1 MGPDPL
7 TPTDETVLAPDQLLG
22 IQQFITDHLQDVLE
36 DLRRIV
42 HCETPSQDKTLLD
55 AGLEEI
61 RALAIER
68 LGEPSHEVRTPGG
81 EYGDVL
87 ELLWPSAPAESGE
100 DAAAH
105 APAGSGQAGSRESGS
120 GQAGSG
126 QAPVTSVCHYDTVWP
141 AGTLSVW
148 PMSIDGDRL
157 TGPGVL
163 DMKFG
168 IVQTLWAVLALRA
181 AKIPHAPLRLLLTG
195 DEEIGSVAGR
205 PVIEAAAAD
214 SRVTLVPEP
223 SAGGQ
228 PKDRRKGMVF
238 ADITVH
244 GVEAHAGL
252 EPENGASAVH
262 ALAVL
267 VPEIVAL
274 AAPERGTTVN
284 VGTFKG
290 GTTRN
295 VVAGR
300 AECLVDVRVTETAEQ
315 ERVAGALRALTL
327 PEPHRSDERLRLE
340 LDVDANRPPMNPT
353 PASAAAMDR
362 LSKVA
367 AGLSRELAPRMVGG
381 ASDANFIAALGLP
394 VLDGLGAVGEGP
406 HAWHEH
412 LLISG
417 VAPQT
422 ALLAGMLAEPP
433 AG

>member
-1 MGPDPL
+1 M
-7 TPTDETVLAPDQLLG
+7 E
-22 IQQFITDHLQDVLE
+22 QFITEHLDDVLE

-42 HCETPSQDKTLLD
+42 HRETPSQDKTLLD
-55 AGLEEI
+55 AGLAEI
-61 RALAIER
+61 RALACER
-68 LGEPSHEVRTPGG
+68 LGEPAHEARTPGG
-81 EYGDVL
+81 AFGDVL
-87 ELLWPSAPAESGE
+87 ELRWPGSSVEAE
-100 DAAAH
+100 
-105 APAGSGQAGSRESGS
+105 Q
-120 GQAGSG
+120 
-126 QAPVTSVCHYDTVWP
+126 PVTSVCHYDTVWP

-148 PMSIDGDRL
+148 PMSIEGDRL

-168 IVQTLWAVLALRA
+168 IVQTLWAVRALRSA
-181 AKIPHAPLRLLLTG
+181 GIPHAPLRLLLTG

-223 SAGGQ
+223 SASGQ

-267 VPEIVAL
+267 VPQIVAL

-284 VGTFKG
+284 VGTLQG
-290 GTTRN
+290 GTGRN
-295 VVAGR
+295 VVAGQ
-300 AECLVDVRVTETAEQ
+300 AQCLVDVRVTETAEQ
-315 ERVAGALRALTL
+315 ERVADALRALSL
-327 PEPHRSDERLRLE
+327 PEPYRSDERLRLE

-353 PASAAAMDR
+353 PASEAAMAQLQQVAAA
-362 LSKVA
+362 L
-367 AGLSRELAPRMVGG
+367 GRELAPRMVGG
-381 ASDANFIAALGLP
+381 ASDANFISALGLP

-412 LLISG
+412 ILISG
-417 VAPQT
+417 IAPQT
-422 ALLAGMLAEPP
+422 ALLAGMLTE
-433 AG
+433 

>member
-1 MGPDPL
+1 MGPDDLSHKESP
-7 TPTDETVLAPDQLLG
+7 VLASAQLLR
-22 IQQFITDHLQDVLE
+22 IQTYITDHLKDVLE

-42 HCETPSQDKTLLD
+42 HCETPSHDKTLLD
-55 AGLEEI
+55 AGLAEI
-61 RALAIER
+61 RALACER
-68 LGEPSHEVRTPGG
+68 LGEPAYEARTPGG

-87 ELLWPSAPAESGE
+87 ELVWPARPDKTAGDAESTDLSE
-100 DAAAH
+100 T
-105 APAGSGQAGSRESGS
+105 SE
-120 GQAGSG
+120 
-126 QAPVTSVCHYDTVWP
+126 APVTSVCHYDTVWP

-168 IVQTLWAVLALRA
+168 IVQTIWAVLALRA
-181 AKIPHAPLRLLLTG
+181 AGIAHAPVRLLLTG

-205 PVIEAAAAD
+205 PVIEAAAAN

-223 SAGGQ
+223 SAAGQ

-284 VGTFKG
+284 VGTLKG
-290 GTTRN
+290 GSTRN

-300 AECLVDVRVTETAEQ
+300 AECLVDVRVTEITEQ
-315 ERVAGALRALTL
+315 ERVADSLRALTL
-327 PEPHRSDERLRLE
+327 PEPYRSDERLRLE

-353 PASAAAMDR
+353 PASEAAMARLEKIAAALGRD
-362 LSKVA
+362 
-367 AGLSRELAPRMVGG
+367 LAPQMVGG
-381 ASDANFIAALGLP
+381 ASDANFVSALGLP

-422 ALLAGMLAEPP
+422 ALLAGMLA
-433 AG
+433 A

>member
-1 MGPDPL
+1 MNLEHL
-7 TPTDETVLAPDQLLG
+7 TRQDTAVLTSAQLLE
-22 IQQFITDHLQDVLE
+22 IQSFITEHLKDVLE

-42 HCETPSQDKTLLD
+42 HCETPSQDKALLD
-55 AGLEEI
+55 AGLAEI

-68 LGEPSHEVRTPGG
+68 LGDPSHEARTEGG

-87 ELLWPSAPAESGE
+87 ELLWPGAAAGADD
-100 DAAAH
+100 DAAAA
-105 APAGSGQAGSRESGS
+105 APVTSE
-120 GQAGSG
+120 
-126 QAPVTSVCHYDTVWP
+126 APVTSVCHYDTVWP

-168 IVQTLWAVLALRA
+168 IVQTIWAVLALRSA
-181 AKIPHAPLRLLLTG
+181 GIAHAPVRLLLTG

-205 PVIEAAAAD
+205 PVIEVAAKD

-284 VGTFKG
+284 VGTLQG
-290 GTTRN
+290 GTGRN

-300 AECLVDVRVTETAEQ
+300 ADCLVDVRVTETAEQ
-315 ERVAGALRALTL
+315 ERVADALRALTL
-327 PEPHRSDERLRLE
+327 PEPYRSDERLRLE
-340 LDVDANRPPMNPT
+340 LQVDANRPPMNPT
-353 PASAAAMDR
+353 PASEAAMAR
-362 LSKVA
+362 LAQVA
-367 AGLSRELAPRMVGG
+367 AGLGRELSPRMVGG
-381 ASDANFIAALGLP
+381 ASDANFISALGLP

-422 ALLAGMLAEPP
+422 ALLAGMLAE
-433 AG
+433 

>member
-1 MGPDPL
+1 MDLEHL
-7 TPTDETVLAPDQLLG
+7 TREDTAVLTSAQLLE
-22 IQQFITDHLQDVLE
+22 IQTFITEHLKDVLE

-42 HCETPSQDKTLLD
+42 HCETPSQDKALLD
-55 AGLEEI
+55 AGLTEI

-68 LGEPSHEVRTPGG
+68 LGEPSHEARTEGG
-81 EYGDVL
+81 EYGDAL
-87 ELLWPSAPAESGE
+87 ELLWPGAPAAAD
-100 DAAAH
+100 DAAA
-105 APAGSGQAGSRESGS
+105 PVTSE
-120 GQAGSG
+120 
-126 QAPVTSVCHYDTVWP
+126 APVTSVCHYDTVWP

-168 IVQTLWAVLALRA
+168 IVQTIWAVLALRSA
-181 AKIPHAPLRLLLTG
+181 GIAHAPVRLLLTG

-205 PVIEAAAAD
+205 PVIEAAAKD

-284 VGTFKG
+284 VGTLQG
-290 GTTRN
+290 GTGRN

-315 ERVAGALRALTL
+315 DRVADALRALTL
-327 PEPHRSDERLRLE
+327 PEPYRSDDRLRLE
-340 LDVDANRPPMNPT
+340 LQVDANRPPMNPT
-353 PASAAAMDR
+353 PASEAAMAR
-362 LSKVA
+362 LAQIA
-367 AGLSRELAPRMVGG
+367 AGLGRELSPRMVGG
-381 ASDANFIAALGLP
+381 ASDANFISALGLP

-422 ALLAGMLAEPP
+422 ALLAGMLAE
-433 AG
+433 